1 MKNLFIEI
9 IKHDQEVKMNTSSL
23 IGHSVTHI
31 SYGPGEILTANDK
44 LVMVRFE
51 TGEYRKFQFPQAFAS
66 YLTIDDDSLQAEVLD
81 IDKERKQQADA
92 EKMQKGAENAAEEAR
107 RTNEAK
113 SLAVAPQKA
122 SRPKLARGPKTVNMT
137 EVHMYGDGII
147 GPETSFA
154 THADVLNT
162 LFGYRYKHFQKAYKN
177 LENGYG
183 VWFPNIASRVGD
195 KYLSSDEYWGWVNIL
210 SDAGDT
216 VTQIDN
222 PEYTY
227 SGTGEPDKNK
237 CFIFARFE
245 RNKRYT
251 FIGLFGPARRAG
263 NKTIRTRI
271 GEIVDIKNMKIL
283 Q

>member
-1 MKNLFIEI
+1 MNKINKVLWNKFDDKKYVNVEQYIKRWHEDDEYDGYGNFIRPENFHIEYQKETSNIDLMKTLGNIDEETILKMAIELGI
-9 IKHDQEVKMNTSSL
+9 ETPKTIPAIVEIK
-23 IGHSVTHI
+23 
-31 SYGPGEILTANDK
+31 EILARDYTD
-44 LVMVRFE
+44 V
-51 TGEYRKFQFPQAFAS
+51 
-66 YLTIDDDSLQAEVLD
+66 
-81 IDKERKQQADA
+81 ER
-92 EKMQKGAENAAEEAR
+92 
-107 RTNEAK
+107 T
-113 SLAVAPQKA
+113 
-122 SRPKLARGPKTVNMT
+122 
-137 EVHMYGDGII
+137 
-147 GPETSFA
+147 
-154 THADVLNT
+154 
-162 LFGYRYKHFQKAYKN
+162 FQKAYKN

-195 KYLSSDEYWGWVNIL
+195 KYFSSDEYWGWVNIL

-245 RNKRYT
+245 RNKRYS
-251 FIGLFGPARRAG
+251 FIGLFGPARREG

>member
-1 MKNLFIEI
+1 
-9 IKHDQEVKMNTSSL
+9 MNTSSL

-92 EKMQKGAENAAEEAR
+92 EKMQKGAENAAVEAR

-122 SRPKLARGPKTVNMT
+122 SRPKLAGGPKTVNMT

-162 LFGYRYKHFQKAYKN
+162 LFGYRYKHFQKAYKD
-177 LENGYG
+177 LDNGYG

-195 KYLSSDEYWGWVNIL
+195 K
-210 SDAGDT
+210 
-216 VTQIDN
+216 
-222 PEYTY
+222 
-227 SGTGEPDKNK
+227 
-237 CFIFARFE
+237 
-245 RNKRYT
+245 
-251 FIGLFGPARRAG
+251 
-263 NKTIRTRI
+263 
-271 GEIVDIKNMKIL
+271 
-283 Q
+283 

>member
-1 MKNLFIEI
+1 
-9 IKHDQEVKMNTSSL
+9 MNTSSL

-31 SYGPGEILTANDK
+31 SYGPGEILIANDK

-51 TGEYRKFQFPQAFAS
+51 TGEYRKFQFPQAFSS
-66 YLTIDDDSLQAEVLD
+66 YLTIDDDTLQAEILD
-81 IDKERKQQADA
+81 IDKELKQQADA
-92 EKMQKGAENAAEEAR
+92 EKRQKEAENATEEVH
-107 RTNEAK
+107 RTNEARA
-113 SLAVAPQKA
+113 LAAATQKP
-122 SRPKLARGPKTVNMT
+122 SRPRLTGGPKTVNMT
-137 EVHMYGDGII
+137 EVRMYGDGII

-162 LFGYRYKHFQKAYKN
+162 LFGYRYKNFQKAYKN

-183 VWFPNIASRVGD
+183 VWFPNIATRVGD
-195 KYLSSDEYWGWVNIL
+195 QYHSSDEYWGWINIL
-210 SDAGDT
+210 SDSGDT

-227 SGTGEPDKNK
+227 NGTREPDKNR
-237 CFIFARFE
+237 CFIFAKFD

-251 FIGLFGPARRAG
+251 FIGLFGPARREG

-271 GEIVDIKNMKIL
+271 GEVVDIKNMKIL

>member
-1 MKNLFIEI
+1 
-9 IKHDQEVKMNTSSL
+9 MNASSL
-23 IGHSVTHI
+23 VGHSVTHI
-31 SYGPGEILTANDK
+31 SYGPGEISTANDK
-44 LVMVRFE
+44 LVLVRFE

-66 YLTIDDDSLQAEVLD
+66 YLKIDDDTLQTEILD
-81 IDKERKQQADA
+81 IEKERKRQADA
-92 EKMQKGAENAAEEAR
+92 EKRQKEAENAAEESR
-107 RTNEAK
+107 RINDAK
-113 SLAVAPQKA
+113 KLTAATQKPSKPKHA
-122 SRPKLARGPKTVNMT
+122 SGPKMVNMT
-137 EVHMYGDGII
+137 EVRMYGDGII

-162 LFGYRYKHFQKAYKN
+162 LFGYRYKHFQKAYKD
-177 LENGYG
+177 LDNGYG

-210 SDAGDT
+210 SDSGDT

-251 FIGLFGPARRAG
+251 FIGLFGPARREG

-271 GEIVDIKNMKIL
+271 GEIVDIKNMKII

>member
-1 MKNLFIEI
+1 
-9 IKHDQEVKMNTSSL
+9 MNTSSL

-31 SYGPGEILTANDK
+31 SYGPGEILIANDK

-66 YLTIDDDSLQAEVLD
+66 YLTIDDDTLQAEILD
-81 IDKERKQQADA
+81 IDKELKQQDDA
-92 EKMQKGAENAAEEAR
+92 EKSQKEAENAAEEAR
-107 RTNEAK
+107 RINEAK
-113 SLAVAPQKA
+113 ALATAQKR
-122 SRPKLARGPKTVNMT
+122 SRPKLSGGPKTVNMT
-137 EVHMYGDGII
+137 EVRMYGDGII

-154 THADVLNT
+154 THADALNT
-162 LFGYRYKHFQKAYKN
+162 LFGYHYKHFQKAYKD
-177 LENGYG
+177 LGGGYG
-183 VWFPNIASRVGD
+183 VWFPNIATRVGD
-195 KYLSSDEYWGWVNIL
+195 KYLSSDEYWGWVNIM
-210 SDAGDT
+210 SDSGDT

-222 PEYTY
+222 AAYTNLRI
-227 SGTGEPDKNK
+227 GEPDKNR

-251 FIGLFGPARRAG
+251 FIGLFGPARREG

>member
-1 MKNLFIEI
+1 
-9 IKHDQEVKMNTSSL
+9 MNASSL
-23 IGHSVTHI
+23 VGHTVTHI
-31 SYGPGEILTANDK
+31 SYGLGEISTANDK
-44 LVMVRFE
+44 LVLVRFE

-66 YLTIDDDSLQAEVLD
+66 YLTIDDNSLQTEILD
-81 IDKERKQQADA
+81 IGKERKRQTDA
-92 EKMQKGAENAAEEAR
+92 EKSQKEAENAAEEAR
-107 RTNEAK
+107 RINEAK
-113 SLAVAPQKA
+113 ALATEQKR
-122 SRPKLARGPKTVNMT
+122 SRPKLSGGPKTVNMT

-162 LFGYRYKHFQKAYKN
+162 LFGYRYKHFQKAYKD

-210 SDAGDT
+210 SDSGDT

-227 SGTGEPDKNK
+227 GGTGEPDTNK

-251 FIGLFGPARRAG
+251 FIGLFGPARREG

>member
-1 MKNLFIEI
+1 
-9 IKHDQEVKMNTSSL
+9 MNTSSL

-31 SYGPGEILTANDK
+31 SYGPGEILIANDK

-66 YLTIDDDSLQAEVLD
+66 YLKIDDDTLQTEILD
-81 IDKERKQQADA
+81 IEKERKRQADA
-92 EKMQKGAENAAEEAR
+92 EKRQKEAENAAEESR
-107 RTNEAK
+107 RINDAK
-113 SLAVAPQKA
+113 KLTAATQKPSKPKHA
-122 SRPKLARGPKTVNMT
+122 SGPKMVNMT
-137 EVHMYGDGII
+137 EGRMYGDGVI

-162 LFGYRYKHFQKAYKN
+162 LFGYRYKHFQKAYKD
-177 LENGYG
+177 LGNGYS

-210 SDAGDT
+210 SDSGDT

-222 PEYTY
+222 AAYAHN
-227 SGTGEPDKNK
+227 GTGEPDRNK

-245 RNKRYT
+245 HNKRYT
-251 FIGLFGPARRAG
+251 FIGLFGPARREG

-271 GEIVDIKNMKIL
+271 GEIVDIKNMKII